1 MDEKTVVKKIQSWR
15 WRIAKAGLT
24 QRDFCSD
31 IDGLT
36 ESNLSQYILLQ
47 KKPRVL
53 TFSKIEKRLEEL
65 GV

>member
-24 QRDFCSD
+24 QRDFCND
-31 IDGLT
+31 IEGLT

>member
-24 QRDFCSD
+24 QRDFCTH
-31 IDGLT
+31 IEGLT